1 MLIRFS
7 VENYKS
13 FRDRVEFSMVS
24 SKVRSHPSHV
34 VKATSAND
42 ISVLKV
48 GVIYGANASGKSN
61 IIKAMKHAQNMIL
74 KGSKAGTN
82 LPYAPFRLDDDFE
95 KKPSR
100 FEFEIKINGKNY
112 AYGFSADQKSI
123 KEEWLY
129 EINKKDDILI
139 YERSNTTHF
148 KFENI
153 KFKNEEDEQFLNF
166 TARGTSENSLFLY
179 ECFDRNVLKD
189 LNYIVPIS
197 DVFKWFKAKLQIVF
211 PNSKYRDLD
220 FGSASDEKEG
230 ELITDILKD
239 FDTGVSK
246 LVLRKVSS
254 FDDIKLP
261 PNFKDQIIEDLKSSK
276 AVVISGP
283 RNKRYKVELGEDGE
297 ITVFQLMMA
306 HKDKNGDDV
315 YFELNQESD
324 GTQRLFDIIPGL
336 VELMLKDKVYIIDEI
351 DRSLHPKITKTFM
364 KLFSMKTVG
373 KDSQLIVTTHE
384 TGLLDFELIRRDEV
398 WFTEKN
404 KSGISRI
411 YSLEE
416 FQPRFDKDI
425 RKGYL
430 VGRFGGIP
438 KIKNIL
444 SNVEDFQKD

>member
-1 MLIRFS
+1 
-7 VENYKS
+7 
-13 FRDRVEFSMVS
+13 
-24 SKVRSHPSHV
+24 
-34 VKATSAND
+34 
-42 ISVLKV
+42 
-48 GVIYGANASGKSN
+48 
-61 IIKAMKHAQNMIL
+61 
-74 KGSKAGTN
+74 
-82 LPYAPFRLDDDFE
+82 
-95 KKPSR
+95 
-100 FEFEIKINGKNY
+100 
-112 AYGFSADQKSI
+112 
-123 KEEWLY
+123 
-129 EINKKDDILI
+129 
-139 YERSNTTHF
+139 
-148 KFENI
+148 
-153 KFKNEEDEQFLNF
+153 
-166 TARGTSENSLFLY
+166 
-179 ECFDRNVLKD
+179 
-189 LNYIVPIS
+189 
-197 DVFKWFKAKLQIVF
+197 
-211 PNSKYRDLD
+211 
-220 FGSASDEKEG
+220 
-230 ELITDILKD
+230 ILKD

-254 FDDIKLP
+254 FDDIKFP
-261 PNFKDQIIEDLKSSK
+261 PNFKDQIMEDLKSSK

-297 ITVFQLMMA
+297 ITVFQLMTA
-306 HKDKNGDDV
+306 HKDKNGNDV

-364 KLFSMKTVG
+364 KLFSMNTVG

-404 KSGISRI
+404 KGGVSRI

-444 SNVEDFQKD
+444 SNVEDFNKD